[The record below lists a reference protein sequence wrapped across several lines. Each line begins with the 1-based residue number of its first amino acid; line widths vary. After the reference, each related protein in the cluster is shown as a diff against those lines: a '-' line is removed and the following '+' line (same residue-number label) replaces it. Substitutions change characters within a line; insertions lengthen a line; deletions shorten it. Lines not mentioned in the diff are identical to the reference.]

1 MGTPDF
7 AVKSLDSLV
16 KSGHEIL
23 AVYTQPDKPKGRG
36 HKLMPSDVKVYAL
49 DKGFTV
55 YQPLSLKNDV
65 EIDRIKEMNPELI
78 VVAAYGRILP
88 KDVLETPKYGCL
100 NVHASVLPKYRG
112 AAPIQRSV
120 IDGEK
125 KTGVTIMQM
134 NEGLDTGD
142 ILSIE
147 EMEIGSE
154 DTAGTMFE
162 KLAVLGADMLLK
174 VIDDIET
181 CRANAVKQ
189 DESKATY
196 AAMLN
201 KSMTNID
208 WSWDSVKIDCLIRGL
223 NPFYI
228 AKTLVGT
235 SVLKIHKAVPCEGK
249 GKCGEV
255 MESKNKLVVAC
266 GNNTALE
273 LVRVQG
279 ENGKTMDAS
288 DYLRGH
294 PIEIGSILGG
304 E

>member
-7 AVKSLDSLV
+7 AVKILDSLV
-16 KSGHEIL
+16 NSGHEIC

-36 HKLMPSDVKVYAL
+36 HKLMPSEVKSYAL

-55 YQPLSLKNDV
+55 YQPLSLKSQE
-65 EIDRIKEMNPELI
+65 EIDLINSMSADLI

-88 KDVLETPKYGCL
+88 KAVLDAPKYGCI
-100 NVHASVLPKYRG
+100 NVHASILPKYRG

-142 ILSIE
+142 ILCIE
-147 EMEIGSE
+147 EIAITSD

-162 KLAVLGADMLLK
+162 KLAVLGADALVK
-174 VIDDIET
+174 VIDDIDKY
-181 CRANAVKQ
+181 RANAVKQ
-189 DESKATY
+189 DDDKATY
-196 AAMLN
+196 AAMLD
-201 KSMTNID
+201 KKMANID
-208 WSWDSVKIDCLIRGL
+208 WSWDSEKIDCLIRGL

-228 AKTLVGT
+228 AKTNVGN
-235 SVLKIHKAVPCEGK
+235 SLLKIHKAVISDGS

-255 MESKNKLVVAC
+255 IESKKKLVVAC

-279 ENGKTMDAS
+279 ENGKVMDAS

-294 PIEIGSILGG
+294 PIEVGRVLGG

>member
-7 AVKSLDSLV
+7 AVKTLDSIV
-16 KSGHEIL
+16 KSGHEIC

-36 HKLMPSDVKVYAL
+36 HRLMPSEVKAYAL

-55 YQPLSLKNDV
+55 YQPLSLKV
-65 EIDRIKEMNPELI
+65 QEEIDLINSMLPDLI

-88 KDVLETPKYGCL
+88 KAVLDAPKYGCI
-100 NVHASVLPKYRG
+100 NVHASILPKYRG

-147 EMEIGSE
+147 ELAIEPD

-162 KLAVLGADMLLK
+162 KLAVLGADMLVR
-174 VIDDIET
+174 VIDDIENY
-181 CRANAVKQ
+181 RANAVKQ

-196 AAMLN
+196 AAMLY
-201 KSMTNID
+201 KSMANID
-208 WSWDSVKIDCLIRGL
+208 WSWESGKIDCLIRGL

-228 AKTLVGT
+228 AKTNVGN
-235 SVLKIHKAVPCEGK
+235 SFLKIHKAACCEGV

-255 MESKNKLVVAC
+255 IESKKKLVVAC

-273 LVRVQG
+273 LVKVQG
-279 ENGKTMDAS
+279 ENGKVMDAA

>member
-7 AVKSLDSLV
+7 AVKTLDSIV
-16 KSGHEIL
+16 KSGHEIC

-36 HKLMPSDVKVYAL
+36 HKLMPSEVKAYAL
-49 DKGFTV
+49 DKGFPV
-55 YQPLSLKNDV
+55 YQPLSLKPQE
-65 EIDRIKEMNPELI
+65 EIDLIKSMSPDLI

-88 KDVLETPKYGCL
+88 KAVLDAPKYGCI
-100 NVHASVLPKYRG
+100 NVHASILPKYRG

-142 ILSIE
+142 ILLTE
-147 EMEIGSE
+147 EMEITRE

-162 KLAVLGADMLLK
+162 KLAVLGADMLVR
-174 VIDDIET
+174 VISDIGSY
-181 CRANAVKQ
+181 RANSIKQ
-189 DESKATY
+189 NDALATY
-196 AAMLN
+196 AAMLDKN
-201 KSMTNID
+201 MANVD
-208 WSWDSVKIDCLIRGL
+208 WSWDSNKIDCLIRGL

-228 AKTLVGT
+228 AKTTFG
-235 SVLKIHKAVPCEGK
+235 SSFLKIHKAICCEGK

-255 MESKNKLVVAC
+255 IESKKRLVVAC

-273 LVRVQG
+273 LVKVQG
-279 ENGKTMDAS
+279 ENGKVMDAA

-294 PIEIGSILGG
+294 PIEVGTILGG